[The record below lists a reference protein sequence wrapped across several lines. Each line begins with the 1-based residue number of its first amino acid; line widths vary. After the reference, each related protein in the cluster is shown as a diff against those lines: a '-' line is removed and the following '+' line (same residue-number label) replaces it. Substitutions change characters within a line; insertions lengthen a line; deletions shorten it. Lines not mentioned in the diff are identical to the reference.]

1 MPFGEIITK
10 EAFDESEIEYEEG
23 GSTVIPAHDI
33 GGKPQMN
40 PIAKIL
46 QRNKK
51 STHTPLEILAKDCNC
66 SVNKKHGYIKNN
78 ITGLFITPKM
88 LFEYQGLAS
97 HGNVRCP
104 LSNCLEPM
112 SWDLLLY
119 HFEDHKLSLDKVS
132 KLFAREFYRWEYQD
146 SKFRYLG
153 ERIEA

>member
-1 MPFGEIITK
+1 MCTESSVEIV
-10 EAFDESEIEYEEG
+10 EATSDQKTI
-23 GSTVIPAHDI
+23 
-33 GGKPQMN
+33 N
-40 PIAKIL
+40 PIARIL
-46 QRNKK
+46 QSSKK

-66 SVNKKHGYIKNN
+66 SINKKHGYIINN

-119 HFEDHKLSLDKVS
+119 HFEDHKLSLDKVT
-132 KLFAREFYRWEYQD
+132 KLFAREFHLWEQNDGQFWYR
-146 SKFRYLG
+146 G
-153 ERIEA
+153 EKIAA